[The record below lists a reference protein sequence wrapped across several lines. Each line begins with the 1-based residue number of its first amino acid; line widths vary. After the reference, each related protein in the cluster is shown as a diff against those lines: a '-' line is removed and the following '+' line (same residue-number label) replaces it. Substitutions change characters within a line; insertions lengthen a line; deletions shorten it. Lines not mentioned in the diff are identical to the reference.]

1 MRKILSKALP
11 TTFVTFP
18 AFSSGNAP
26 TADDAFNYLALMLN
40 RGMYW
45 LASFAF
51 LIAGIMIIISGIKFM
66 FAGGDEEKRRGARH
80 TLIYSIVG
88 VVVVIL
94 AQNFITV
101 IKNFF
106 GA

>member
-1 MRKILSKALP
+1 MKKHFLKNYPISL
-11 TTFVTFP
+11 VTFP

-26 TADDAFNYLALMLN
+26 TPDDAFNYLALVLN

-66 FAGGDEEKRRGARH
+66 IAGGDEEKRRGAKH

-88 VVVVIL
+88 VAVVIL